1 MRKGS
6 ASGLTYVH
14 PLFYSMNSDKLI
26 GILKEGIKPA
36 LKEIGA
42 DMIDF
47 TIKRIS
53 EQTVIQLLID
63 KKNRINL
70 DECASVNRVISRILE
85 EEDLISDKYLID
97 VSSPGLDRPFKER
110 ADFKRVVGQEI
121 DIWLN
126 EKVLDKVFVSGK
138 LKNIV
143 EDSITIEDN
152 KNNELAIPL
161 DAINKAK
168 LKI

>member
-1 MRKGS
+1 
-6 ASGLTYVH
+6 
-14 PLFYSMNSDKLI
+14 MNSDKLI

-126 EKVLDKVFVSGK
+126 EKVLDKVFISGK
-138 LKNIV
+138 LKNIA

-152 KNNELAIPL
+152 KSNKLAIPL

>member
-1 MRKGS
+1 M
-6 ASGLTYVH
+6 TYVH

-26 GILKEGIKPA
+26 GILKEGIKPS

-42 DMIDF
+42 DIIDF

-53 EQTVIQLLID
+53 DQTIIQLLID

-110 ADFKRVVGQEI
+110 ADFKRVIGQEI

-138 LKNIV
+138 LKNIA

-152 KNNELAIPL
+152 KSNKLAIPL
-161 DAINKAK
+161 NAVNKAK

>member
-1 MRKGS
+1 
-6 ASGLTYVH
+6 
-14 PLFYSMNSDKLI
+14 MNSDKLI

-53 EQTVIQLLID
+53 DQTVIQLLID

-110 ADFKRVVGQEI
+110 ADFKRVIGQEI